1 MFKIL
6 CFFCFLLFVISE
18 SVGKPMIY
26 KRNQDNIFE
35 PVMVPVSST
44 VIPLPAYKDK
54 YKYGFTSNDKKD
66 YTTYNSEGRIKL
78 ITAKKR
84 IDKI

>member
-1 MFKIL
+1 
-6 CFFCFLLFVISE
+6 
-18 SVGKPMIY
+18 
-26 KRNQDNIFE
+26 
-35 PVMVPVSST
+35 MVPVSST

-78 ITAKKR
+78 ITGNINWNSLYFLK
-84 IDKI
+84 